1 MQPVNLI
8 AAHNY
13 EHRSNRTQCP
23 LSTRVLTGSSR
34 AWMRNSIACTE
45 PTSSGIIKLGTYV
58 IFELIIREA
67 VEQAVMCFGSNR
79 RFKALRVVSVVPPSA
94 ARIEMGAPTRLPS
107 SQGTPKINSDFQ
119 K

>member
-1 MQPVNLI
+1 MSAQHQGLDRKQQGLDAQQHCV
-8 AAHNY
+8 H
-13 EHRSNRTQCP
+13 
-23 LSTRVLTGSSR
+23 
-34 AWMRNSIACTE
+34 E

-79 RFKALRVVSVVPPSA
+79 RFKGLRVVSVVPPSA

-107 SQGTPKINSDFQ
+107 SQGAPKINSDFQ